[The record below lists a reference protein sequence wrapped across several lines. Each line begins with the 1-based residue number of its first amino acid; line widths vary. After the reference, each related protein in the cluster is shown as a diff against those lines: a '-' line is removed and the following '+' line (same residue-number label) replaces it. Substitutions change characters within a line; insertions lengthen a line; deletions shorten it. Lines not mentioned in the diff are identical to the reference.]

1 MQAEARDAVV
11 YPTSDGRPMAE
22 NTLQYQWIT
31 TLKGNLDASL
41 PDFVAGDLLWYPV
54 EGQPSIRRAP
64 DVLVAF
70 GRPKGHRGS
79 YLQWQE
85 DGVAPQV
92 VIEILSPG
100 NTAQEMSDKHT
111 FYQTYGVQ
119 EYLILDPEAGTF
131 QVALRRHG
139 PNAPLLLQRPSEVY
153 ESARLGLRFR
163 VDPTDVGPQLRV
175 NWLDGEPLPTFEQLH
190 QDRQQQRDRA
200 EAEARRAEAEARR
213 ANSEARRAALAT
225 RRAQDEARRAARLA
239 EKLRSLG
246 IDPDDS

>member
-31 TLKGNLDASL
+31 TLKGNLDATL

-54 EGQPSIRRAP
+54 EGEPSIRRAP

-79 YLQWQE
+79 YLQWRE
-85 DGVAPQV
+85 EGIAPQV
-92 VIEILSPG
+92 VIEVLSPG
-100 NTAQEMSDKHT
+100 NTAHEMNDKHL

-119 EYLILDPEAGTF
+119 EYLVLDPENGTF
-131 QVALRRHG
+131 QVARRSQG
-139 PNAPLLLQRPSEVY
+139 PGSPLLLHQSPQAY
-153 ESARLGLRFR
+153 ESERLGLRF
-163 VDPTDVGPQLRV
+163 VVEQTPEGPQLRV
-175 NWLDGEPLPTFEQLH
+175 TWLDGEPLLTFEQIH
-190 QDRQQQRDRA
+190 QDRERQRLRA
-200 EAEARRAEAEARR
+200 EAEAERAEAEAER
-213 ANSEARRAALAT
+213 AEA
-225 RRAQDEARRAARLA
+225 EASRAARLA

-246 IDPDDS
+246 IDPDTV